1 MPACGVQSTRS
12 ELAWWWGGGGIGR
25 LHSHA
30 RCGITTWQVPVCR
43 IGGVQVND
51 SPVIL
56 NRVLELAAE
65 RGDTTLGAI
74 DDEQKKWMEW
84 ADRKLAV
91 LLFPNITRS
100 MTESMQAFSYIWD
113 VPHFS
118 TYDKILNRYGG
129 AVAMRLAQG
138 KIKKKCVSGFAAAR
152 SDMCDGFFTD
162 RFKYFFVQVRHRR
175 RATSV
180 GCSGHGVG
188 DGSFLGACER
198 AFARSSGCSGNLR
211 MHI

>member
-1 MPACGVQSTRS
+1 M
-12 ELAWWWGGGGIGR
+12 
-25 LHSHA
+25 
-30 RCGITTWQVPVCR
+30 CR

-56 NRVLELAAE
+56 SRILELAAE

-74 DDEQKKWMEW
+74 DDEQKRWMEW

-118 TYDKILNRYGG
+118 MYDKVMNRYGG

-138 KIKKKCVSGFAAAR
+138 KIKKKCVTSLKLFLFCFVFYFSCFTLAAGCGVGAAGVPAAAVVV
-152 SDMCDGFFTD
+152 M
-162 RFKYFFVQVRHRR
+162 RR
-175 RATSV
+175 GQPGAAAVLTKHVHIIFCAGTTLTTS
-180 GCSGHGVG
+180 GKRWIQWSWSG
-188 DGSFLGACER
+188 
-198 AFARSSGCSGNLR
+198 
-211 MHI
+211 